1 MLNSLYCFIFI
12 NNNILYFARKITY
25 TYNTLGL
32 PCPFRITCKLG
43 RQNIQHCAQVE
54 RNYLIFRS
62 HVNIVSLIIKLQ
74 IINYTKINTVYV
86 QRKVYKGE
94 LIPQE
99 ISSSDGSVFSWKINM
114 TYYAAYLWRQILTSR
129 RRPSFNRAFQFI
141 SDIGLSQF

>member
-1 MLNSLYCFIFI
+1 MYLLYLLLNSLYCFIFI

-54 RNYLIFRS
+54 QNYLIFGS
-62 HVNIVSLIIKLQ
+62 HVIICIAHYK
-74 IINYTKINTVYV
+74 IAMNYTKTNTVYV

-99 ISSSDGSVFSWKINM
+99 ISEKLI
-114 TYYAAYLWRQILTSR
+114 
-129 RRPSFNRAFQFI
+129 
-141 SDIGLSQF
+141 